1 MDASSR
7 EEFLKSVT
15 RIENRFGSTFHTRGP
30 KASRSFASHL
40 VNVAFVSY
48 ELAILCYNQDLL
60 SERDILI
67 AFYAGL
73 VHDTNKLLE
82 SSLRQTADKES
93 IKTLLMWLAPELS
106 ESLSD
111 AELAK
116 IQFCVA
122 LHQESGLQGMRLLM
136 PQDNL
141 SVELLTEIVKFADRF
156 DNFTSPDLSLNPRLR
171 ASCEQVLKN
180 IQEIS
185 GGKFAYT
192 TLLYYLLRE
201 YRGIL
206 SETVYEVA
214 DELLQERYRVVPI
227 ARFTNGVVYL
237 AEHDIAMDP
246 KEYEEILEAILEKT
260 LEHSYL
266 ATNIREA
273 ALKFSPTG
281 VRFAESALNLPLR
294 SLLDELLAL
303 AKFKELKDPTYNAY
317 GVFLEGLREFFKLL
331 LENIPK
337 KSDDARKLKELFFSL
352 TSIDFDQFPRVG
364 KLGDRYQ
371 GILAKTPFQKDLEEL
386 KEMAEKELAPF
397 FHQYGGGDLGNAL
410 REYLRESFVC
420 NGFGE
425 PGLEQIASQLS
436 YYGSYKS
443 TCSICGRS
451 SEKMIEIQAQETPN
465 LKVQAFTNRMKGHLK
480 REPRRIV
487 CQLCRLQSLATKG
500 FEHKDDTLF
509 VVMLPTNFYPQEF
522 IESMEESLGGARSQ
536 GTEGASDLLFQMIF
550 GNRRKK
556 TSRVVGRNLAYIP
569 YSQPGVDTWQELA
582 TFATAVASS
591 LVAKLPVQVLVTSEL
606 LLLQEDVEFNE
617 RIFIKDAPPSVRRM
631 LQCPSLWARVWDI
644 LISFPTVAEYLYE
657 LAKQPDY
664 LSAAAVVVQRWDEI
678 RSEKACVELFK
689 TFLGCLGG
697 EMVEELQRMAELAC
711 RWAYARVGGG
721 RISDHQYLKPFV
733 DAVKAVKQYNPKL
746 GEDEKDLEA
755 LIIEHVG
762 RSCPEH
768 TGWEERKEFSDRF
781 LSFLRKLG
789 RDDLASG
796 KEILVRDFAKYRNIL
811 LGSVWLYRYE
821 KMAEKKLKTDTTR
834 EGE

>member
-7 EEFLKSVT
+7 EEFLRSVT

-48 ELAILCYNQDLL
+48 ELAILCYNQCLL

-73 VHDTNKLLE
+73 IHDTNKLLE

-93 IKTLLMWLAPELS
+93 IKTLLMWLAPEFS

-136 PQDNL
+136 PQDNS

-156 DNFTSPDLSLNPRLR
+156 DNFTSPDLSLNPNLR
-171 ASCEQVLKN
+171 TSCEKVLKN
-180 IQEIS
+180 IQKIS

-206 SETVYEVA
+206 SEAIYEVA
-214 DELLQERYRVVPI
+214 DGLLQERYGVVPI

-237 AEHDIAMDP
+237 AKRDIVMSP

-260 LEHSYL
+260 LKRSYL

-303 AKFKELKDPTYNAY
+303 AKGKDRTYNAY

-337 KSDDARKLKELFFSL
+337 KSDDAQKLKELFFSL
-352 TSIDFDQFPRVG
+352 TSINFDQFPRVG

-371 GILAKTPFQKDLEEL
+371 EILAKASSQKDLEEL

-425 PGLEQIASQLS
+425 PSLEQIASQLS
-436 YYGSYKS
+436 YYGDYKS

-465 LKVQAFTNRMKGHLK
+465 LKVQAFTNRMRGHAK
-480 REPRRIV
+480 REPRRMV

-500 FEHKDDTLF
+500 FGHGDNTLF

-536 GTEGASDLLFQMIF
+536 GTEGASDLLFQMVF

-556 TSRVVGRNLAYIP
+556 TSRVVGHNLAYIP

-606 LLLQEDVEFNE
+606 LLLQENVEFNE

-631 LQCPSLWARVWDI
+631 LQYPSLWARVWDI
-644 LISFPTVAEYLYE
+644 LTRFPTVTEHFYE

-678 RSEKACVELFK
+678 KSKEACVELFK

-697 EMVEELQRMAELAC
+697 EIVEELRRMAELAC

-721 RISDHQYLKPFV
+721 EISDHQYLKPFV
-733 DAVKAVKQYNPKL
+733 DAVKAAKRYNPKL

-755 LIIEHVG
+755 LVIEHVG
-762 RSCPEH
+762 RSLPEH
-768 TGWEERKEFSDRF
+768 ASWDEHKEFSDRF
-781 LSFLRKLG
+781 LNFLRKLG
-789 RDDLASG
+789 RGDLASG

-811 LGSVWLYRYE
+811 LGNVWLYRYE
-821 KMAEKKLKTDTTR
+821 RVAEKKSKTDTTR